1 MSERRRGA
9 KAKQESVKRPG
20 LIRRLCLMLVLVS
33 ALAWLTPMMV
43 QEALVIWDRPVQEVT
58 IEGPFK
64 WVAREQIANLIG
76 EQINT
81 GFWALDIAALQ
92 HSIEQD
98 AWVDRVSIRRK
109 WPDRLVIEI
118 EEQKPIAR
126 WGSTGYVNVRGEL
139 IESDAAMYQL
149 SGLPTLVAAPE
160 NLEKMLQYYQTIAE
174 LMYAR
179 DLRLASIEVDAR
191 GSWTVSLA
199 DGVAIRFGRQ
209 SLQTRI
215 RRFAKVFDVELRS
228 HWANV
233 SAVDVRYNNG
243 IAVSWRDAG

>member
-1 MSERRRGA
+1 MTERRRGA

-20 LIRRLCLMLVLVS
+20 LIRRLAMMLVLVS
-33 ALAWLTPMMV
+33 ALVWLTPMMV
-43 QEALVIWDRPVQEVT
+43 REALVIWDRPVQEVT

-64 WVAREQIANLIG
+64 WITREQIAHLIG
-76 EQINT
+76 DQINT

-92 HSIEQD
+92 NKVEQD

-109 WPDRLVIEI
+109 WPDRLVVEI

-126 WGSTGYVNVRGEL
+126 WGNTGYVNVRGEL
-139 IESDAAMYQL
+139 IEAASAVHQL

-191 GSWTVSLA
+191 GSWTVTLA

-209 SLQTRI
+209 SLQARMQ
-215 RRFAKVFDVELRS
+215 RFARVFDGELKS
-228 HWANV
+228 QWV
-233 SAVDVRYNNG
+233 KVDAVDVRYNNG
-243 IAVSWRDAG
+243 VAVSWRDAV

>member
-1 MSERRRGA
+1 MTERRRGA
-9 KAKQESVKRPG
+9 KTKRESVRRPG
-20 LIRRLCLMLVLVS
+20 LIRRLGMMLVLVS
-33 ALAWLTPMMV
+33 ALAWLTPLMV

-58 IEGPFK
+58 IEGPFR
-64 WVAREQIANLIG
+64 WVARDQIADLIG
-76 EQINT
+76 DQINT

-92 HSIEQD
+92 RRVEQD
-98 AWVDRVSIRRK
+98 AWVDRASIRRK
-109 WPDRLVIEI
+109 WPDRLVVEI

-126 WGSTGYVNVRGEL
+126 WGKTGYVNVRGEL
-139 IESDAAMYQL
+139 IATDTAMHQL

-209 SLQTRI
+209 SLQTRMQ
-215 RRFAKVFDVELRS
+215 RFAKVFDVELRS
-228 HWANV
+228 QWANV
-233 SAVDVRYNNG
+233 NAVDVRYNNG
-243 IAVSWRDAG
+243 VAVSWRDAG